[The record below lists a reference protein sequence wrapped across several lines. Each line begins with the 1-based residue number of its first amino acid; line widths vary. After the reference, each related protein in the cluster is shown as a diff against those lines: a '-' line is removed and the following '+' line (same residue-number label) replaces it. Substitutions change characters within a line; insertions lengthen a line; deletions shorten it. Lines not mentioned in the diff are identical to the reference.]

1 MRGRKPQASAIQKA
15 TGAYERHP
23 ERENKQEPKA
33 QRGRP
38 EVPESIADDLIA
50 LDRWEQMCRELDLLG
65 VLTTADFYLLETHCA
80 SYSLWR
86 ELRDTI
92 RQHGMI
98 DQTERSRSSKPEA
111 KMMLELQRFMN
122 KQLEDLGLTPSS
134 RSRLKVVDEKKDDPF
149 EAWLN
154 S

>member
-1 MRGRKPQASAIQKA
+1 
-15 TGAYERHP
+15 
-23 ERENKQEPKA
+23 
-33 QRGRP
+33 
-38 EVPESIADDLIA
+38 
-50 LDRWEQMCRELDLLG
+50 
-65 VLTTADFYLLETHCA
+65 
-80 SYSLWR
+80 
-86 ELRDTI
+86 
-92 RQHGMI
+92 MI